1 MLPSDPAVDRVGIV
15 TTRLP
20 DGPWS
25 ATMTVTDEDL
35 NRHGVGHGGVLFLL
49 ADAVFER
56 VTNADLPP
64 DRVAFAAGATI
75 DYLRPAKPGDTVTA
89 IGAVK
94 DTWGRTTMVDVA
106 ITNQDDDVI
115 AHFRGQTRT
124 VDREREGR

>member
-1 MLPSDPAVDRVGIV
+1 
-15 TTRLP
+15 
-20 DGPWS
+20 
-25 ATMTVTDEDL
+25 MTVTDEDL